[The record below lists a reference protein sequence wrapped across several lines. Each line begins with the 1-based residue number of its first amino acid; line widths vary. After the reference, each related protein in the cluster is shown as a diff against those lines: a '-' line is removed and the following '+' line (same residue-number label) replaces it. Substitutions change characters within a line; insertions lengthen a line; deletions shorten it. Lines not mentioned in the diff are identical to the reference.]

1 MSDELRQDW
10 KPRSL
15 AEWGEEFSYR
25 AAILEY
31 EGGMSRAEAEALA
44 LKIVGPY
51 SREMDRYNKNNP
63 REVTP

>member
-1 MSDELRQDW
+1 LIQRQDW
-10 KPRSL
+10 QPRSL

-31 EGGMSRAEAEALA
+31 EGGFTRSEAEARA

-51 SREMDRYNKNNP
+51 SREMDRKNRNNP
-63 REVTP
+63 RQP